1 MSVILCAGASAL
13 ALSAAASTST
23 AEAAPQSDNPR
34 WVDVI
39 TVTGRSP
46 LSPDTTAVSTE
57 LAPAVAPDAAGLAAR
72 LPGAA
77 LVDNG
82 ALSGQVQYRGLYG
95 ARVAVRLDGQ
105 AFHSGGPNLM
115 DPPLHYAPAPLL
127 ERLEVTRGP
136 AQVSQGPSLSAG
148 VNAVFKHVDYAETAS
163 PVLSADI
170 TSIVRSVD
178 ESYAV
183 GGVAGIATDRQRF
196 EVIASTER
204 GEDRDTPYGPLNGT
218 GHARDVYGLGYGLR
232 LTANTEVTADFR
244 RQEGGETG
252 NPPFPMDIR
261 YMDTSTSRLGLNTQ
275 VEAWSLS
282 VRAEHARVDHAMN
295 NFDQRPA
302 PAPMRW
308 RETLASSETV
318 TFGFDAER
326 ALRDGV
332 LRLGLDRADIRHDTT
347 ITNPMNADFFVT
359 PFPDVELA
367 RTGAY
372 AEWEGPLSAYELYAG
387 VRLDAHDADAG
398 EPSLGAA
405 LPMGPRML
413 AAAFSSA
420 DRSWDDMTVDGLLRL
435 ARPVTETLTLRG
447 ALARKSRVAGQV
459 ERYGWLPI
467 TASGGLADGNTY
479 VGTLDLNPEVATSL
493 EAGFDYASDRA
504 YLRPTVY
511 VAWVEDYIQG
521 VPADP
526 NTPGVA
532 DTPLEMV
539 SAMNGDPTPL
549 RFSNVDARL
558 YGIDADFGLVLTPS
572 WRLDG
577 VLTYVRGER
586 DDVDDDLYRITP
598 ASLRLSATYE
608 QAVWSA
614 TVETLMVAEQDKVSA
629 ENSELETP
637 GHVVLNAYGRW
648 AVNDQVSLSA
658 GVENILDQP
667 YRDHLAGY
675 NRNSGLGVPVGERL
689 PGAGA
694 GVWLRLNTRF

>member
-1 MSVILCAGASAL
+1 
-13 ALSAAASTST
+13 
-23 AEAAPQSDNPR
+23 
-34 WVDVI
+34 
-39 TVTGRSP
+39 
-46 LSPDTTAVSTE
+46 
-57 LAPAVAPDAAGLAAR
+57 
-72 LPGAA
+72 
-77 LVDNG
+77 
-82 ALSGQVQYRGLYG
+82 
-95 ARVAVRLDGQ
+95 
-105 AFHSGGPNLM
+105 
-115 DPPLHYAPAPLL
+115 
-127 ERLEVTRGP
+127 
-136 AQVSQGPSLSAG
+136 
-148 VNAVFKHVDYAETAS
+148 
-163 PVLSADI
+163 
-170 TSIVRSVD
+170 
-178 ESYAV
+178 
-183 GGVAGIATDRQRF
+183 
-196 EVIASTER
+196 
-204 GEDRDTPYGPLNGT
+204 
-218 GHARDVYGLGYGLR
+218 
-232 LTANTEVTADFR
+232 
-244 RQEGGETG
+244 
-252 NPPFPMDIR
+252 
-261 YMDTSTSRLGLNTQ
+261 
-275 VEAWSLS
+275 
-282 VRAEHARVDHAMN
+282 
-295 NFDQRPA
+295 
-302 PAPMRW
+302 
-308 RETLASSETV
+308 
-318 TFGFDAER
+318 
-326 ALRDGV
+326 
-332 LRLGLDRADIRHDTT
+332 
-347 ITNPMNADFFVT
+347 MNADFFVT
-359 PFPDVELA
+359 PFPDVEL
-367 RTGAY
+367 GAY
-372 AEWEGPLSAYELYAG
+372 GRPMPNGRGPLSAYELYAG

-405 LPMGPRML
+405 SAHGGRACWRRRSLRRIGP
-413 AAAFSSA
+413 
-420 DRSWDDMTVDGLLRL
+420 WDDMTLDGP
-435 ARPVTETLTLRG
+435 AAPCASPSQKTLTLRG

-511 VAWVEDYIQG
+511 VSWVEDYIQG
-521 VPADP
+521 VPAEP

-614 TVETLMVAEQDKVSA
+614 SVETLMVAEQDQVSA

-689 PGAGA
+689 PGVRRGGLVAAQYPLLGFDLVGLTGSMLSFWGSSKCSKSRFA
-694 GVWLRLNTRF
+694 CWFWPACQPVMRRNGPRFRASRLWARARVTASLIWMRRAHGKPPCLQEYEARRRRTPVNSFNVFLMKQGRR

>member
-1 MSVILCAGASAL
+1 MTKILFAGASAL
-13 ALSAAASTST
+13 AMTSAAFAN
-23 AEAAPQSDNPR
+23 EAAPAPQSR
-34 WVDVI
+34 WMDVI
-39 TVTGRSP
+39 TVTGQTP
-46 LSPDTTAVSTE
+46 ISPDQDAVLID
-57 LAPAVAPDAAGLAAR
+57 LAPASAPDAAGLAAR

-136 AQVSQGPSLSAG
+136 APVSQGPSLSAG
-148 VNAVFKHVDYAETAS
+148 VNAVFKHVDYAEGDEPETHADLTAI
-163 PVLSADI
+163 A
-170 TSIVRSVD
+170 RSVD
-178 ESYAV
+178 ESYAI
-183 GGVAGIATDRQRF
+183 GGVAGLSTGRQRF
-196 EVIASTER
+196 ELLASTES
-204 GEDRDTPYGPLNGT
+204 GEDLDTPYGTLKGT
-218 GHARDVYGLGYGLR
+218 GHERDVYGFGYGVR
-232 LTANTEVTADFR
+232 LTPETELTADFR
-244 RQEGGETG
+244 RQEGGATG

-261 YMDTSTSRLGLNTQ
+261 FMDTSTSRVGLNTQ
-275 VEAWSLS
+275 LAGWGVSLK
-282 VRAEHARVDHAMN
+282 AGHARVDHAMN
-295 NFDQRPA
+295 NFDLRPA
-302 PAPMRW
+302 PMPMQM

-318 TFGFDAER
+318 TFSLDADR
-326 ALRDGV
+326 ALQGGV
-332 LRLGLDRADIRHDTT
+332 FRLGIDRSDVRHDTT
-347 ITNPMNADFFVT
+347 ITNPMNADFLVT

-372 AEWEGPLSAYELYAG
+372 AEWEGPVSSYELYAG
-387 VRLDAHDADAG
+387 LRVDAHEADAG
-398 EPSLGAA
+398 TPTLGAA

-413 AAAFSSA
+413 AMAFSNA
-420 DRSWDDMTVDGLLRL
+420 DRSWDDVTVDGLLRV
-435 ARPVTETLTLRG
+435 ARPVSDTLTLRG
-447 ALARKSRVAGQV
+447 ALARKSRVGGQV

-479 VGTLDLNPEVATSL
+479 VGSLDLKPEVATSL
-493 EAGFDYASDRA
+493 EVGFDFAGERA
-504 YLRPTVY
+504 YLRPTAY
-511 VAWVEDYIQG
+511 VSWIEDYIQG
-521 VPADP
+521 VPAEP

-558 YGIDADFGLVLTPS
+558 FGFDADFGLVLTEA

-598 ASLRLSATYE
+598 ATLRLSATYE
-608 QAVWSA
+608 QTSWSA
-614 TVETLMVAEQDKVSA
+614 SLETLMVAEQDKVSV
-629 ENSELETP
+629 ENSEAETP
-637 GHVVLNAYGRW
+637 GHVLVNAYGRW
-648 AVNDQVSLSA
+648 EVNERVSLSA
-658 GVENILDQP
+658 GIENLLDQP
-667 YRDHLAGY
+667 YRDHLGGY
-675 NRNSGLGVPVGERL
+675 NRNAGLGVPVGERV